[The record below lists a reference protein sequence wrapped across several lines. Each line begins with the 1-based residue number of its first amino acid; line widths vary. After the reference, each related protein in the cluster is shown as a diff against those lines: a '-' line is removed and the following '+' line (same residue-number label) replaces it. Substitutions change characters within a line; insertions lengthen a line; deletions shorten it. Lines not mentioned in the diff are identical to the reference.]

1 MMFYYIISFK
11 ITLYKTKERKQ
22 MKNQKI
28 LLFIILLLVAVI
40 IWQYNHIMQLQNDLL
55 NIQIC
60 ILEGIPLN

>member
-1 MMFYYIISFK
+1 MMLYYIISFK

-60 ILEGIPLN
+60 ILENIPLD